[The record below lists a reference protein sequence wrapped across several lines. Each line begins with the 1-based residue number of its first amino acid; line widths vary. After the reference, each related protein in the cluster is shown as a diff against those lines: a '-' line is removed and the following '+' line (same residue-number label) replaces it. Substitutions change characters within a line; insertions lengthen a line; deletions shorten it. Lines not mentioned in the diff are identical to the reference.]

1 VIASQAVIS
10 GTFSLTHQAVQL
22 GFLPRMSIRHT
33 SSRAPGRVYVPAVNW
48 ALCVAVAALVVG
60 FGSSSA
66 LASAYGI
73 AVTGTMAITTILF
86 FFVVRERWR
95 KPLWLVVA
103 GAAAFVTI
111 DLTLFSAS
119 LTKVPHGGWVPLAT
133 GLAVFTILS
142 TWRKGHDIVIANRVR
157 EEGPLRGFV
166 EEVRAIKPP
175 VHRAPG
181 AAVFLH
187 SDPDTTPVALRQN
200 VEHNHV
206 LHRSVF
212 IVSIKS
218 VNVPRVDPAHR
229 VVTDDLGYR
238 DDGITLVTAH
248 FGYREPQDLPATLA
262 SAVGQGGER
271 AARVERASYFVSRIT
286 VVVTDAPGMRRWRK
300 SLFIVMWR
308 NQADAAAYF
317 KLPDER
323 TVTMG
328 ALIEL

>member
-1 VIASQAVIS
+1 
-10 GTFSLTHQAVQL
+10 
-22 GFLPRMSIRHT
+22 
-33 SSRAPGRVYVPAVNW
+33 
-48 ALCVAVAALVVG
+48 
-60 FGSSSA
+60 
-66 LASAYGI
+66 
-73 AVTGTMAITTILF
+73 
-86 FFVVRERWR
+86 
-95 KPLWLVVA
+95 
-103 GAAAFVTI
+103 
-111 DLTLFSAS
+111 
-119 LTKVPHGGWVPLAT
+119 
-133 GLAVFTILS
+133 
-142 TWRKGHDIVIANRVR
+142 
-157 EEGPLRGFV
+157 
-166 EEVRAIKPP
+166 
-175 VHRAPG
+175 
-181 AAVFLH
+181 
-187 SDPDTTPVALRQN
+187 
-200 VEHNHV
+200 
-206 LHRSVF
+206 VF

-262 SAVGQGGER
+262 SAVGQGDER